1 MQGSPEHPRKGVD
14 GGLGGNNKHLTGV
27 DTTLF
32 VYKAVS
38 STVLIPIVHGWAVVI
53 GIKTRGKY
61 YSESST

>member
-1 MQGSPEHPRKGVD
+1 MQGRPEHPRKGVN
-14 GGLGGNNKHLTGV
+14 GGLGGNNKYLTRV

-38 STVLIPIVHGWAVVI
+38 SAALIPIVHGWAIVI
-53 GIKTRGKY
+53 GIKTSSKY